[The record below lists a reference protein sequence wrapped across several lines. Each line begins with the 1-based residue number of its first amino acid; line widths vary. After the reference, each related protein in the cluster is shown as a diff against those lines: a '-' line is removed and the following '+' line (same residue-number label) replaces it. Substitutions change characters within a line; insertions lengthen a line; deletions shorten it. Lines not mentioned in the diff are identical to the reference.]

1 MENDLKTSYNSGYTK
16 GLGFGLTLM
25 LIGVLFLGF
34 NFELLPHKMKW
45 IIFSWQMLLI
55 FIGVINIIKRHL
67 ISGVIL
73 ITIGTFF
80 IIPRIIQT
88 FPQLLPGF
96 NGDFSSVYWPLLLIV
111 AGIVIILGKILGPK
125 WAKEDWSEWQY
136 KHHKH
141 HNRHKYYTQWD
152 STGNTFSKNSIFG
165 AGEHIVLDP
174 EFKGGE
180 LNAVFGGITLDLRK
194 TNLPEGNARL
204 EVNAVFGGITIIVPE
219 TWLIE
224 THLDAVFG
232 GFDDK
237 RNKSENLDN
246 SRKLIIT
253 GACVF
258 GGGELRN

>member
-1 MENDLKTSYNSGYTK
+1 MENELKTSYNNGYTK

-34 NFELLPHKMKW
+34 NFGLLPQKMKW
-45 IIFSWQMLLI
+45 IVFSWQMLLI
-55 FIGVINIIKRHL
+55 FIGVINIFKRHMV
-67 ISGVIL
+67 SGVIL

-80 IIPRIIQT
+80 IIPRIIHT

-96 NGDFSSVYWPLLLIV
+96 NGDFSNVYWPLLLIV
-111 AGIVIILGKILGPK
+111 AGVVIILGKIFGPK
-125 WAKEDWSEWQY
+125 WSKEEWSHY
-136 KHHKH
+136 HRKYHNHHK
-141 HNRHKYYTQWD
+141 NYTQWD
-152 STGNTFSKNSIFG
+152 STGNSFSKNSIFG

-194 TNLPEGNARL
+194 TNLPEGNAHL
-204 EVNAVFGGITIIVPE
+204 EVNAVFGGVTIIVPE
-219 TWLIE
+219 TWLVE

-232 GFDDK
+232 GFEDK
-237 RNKSENLDN
+237 RFKSQILDT

-258 GGGELRN
+258 GGGELRS